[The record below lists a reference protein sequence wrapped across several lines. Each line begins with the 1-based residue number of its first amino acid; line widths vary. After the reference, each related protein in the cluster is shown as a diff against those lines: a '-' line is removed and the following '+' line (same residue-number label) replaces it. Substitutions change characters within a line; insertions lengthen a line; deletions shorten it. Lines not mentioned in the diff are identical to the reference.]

1 MKERWQIER
10 HIIGALLFED
20 SYPRVAHVLR
30 PTNFSARPEINHM
43 LVYQTIA
50 SMWPGKPIDILTV
63 ARELRLQHNVNYN
76 GRLAQY
82 NADVSSARHLVYWS
96 FVLLEMDIREKFGK
110 VVMGWKL
117 QLSKNL
123 EATALLQEVI
133 NYIEDHTKDI
143 FQLVP
148 GTIRFL
154 NAHGLHG
161 VAEDLQEMNDQLSE
175 RAIRIKKIDHYNRLK
190 QQIERLESEL
200 AILSMEVA

>member
-1 MKERWQIER
+1 MKERLTLER
-10 HIIGALLFED
+10 SIIGALLFED
-20 SYPRVAHVLR
+20 SYARVAHVLR
-30 PTNFSARPEINHM
+30 PTNFSVTAEINHQ
-43 LVYQTIA
+43 LVFQTMA
-50 SMWPGKPIDILTV
+50 SMWPHKPIDILTV
-63 ARELRLQHNVNYN
+63 CQEIRQKHGLNYSHA
-76 GRLAQY
+76 LAQY
-82 NADVSSARHLVYWS
+82 NAGVSSARHLVYWS

>member
-1 MKERWQIER
+1 
-10 HIIGALLFED
+10 
-20 SYPRVAHVLR
+20 
-30 PTNFSARPEINHM
+30 
-43 LVYQTIA
+43 
-50 SMWPGKPIDILTV
+50 
-63 ARELRLQHNVNYN
+63 
-76 GRLAQY
+76 
-82 NADVSSARHLVYWS
+82 
-96 FVLLEMDIREKFGK
+96 MDIREKFGK

-133 NYIEDHTKDI
+133 NYIEAHTKDI